1 MAYVRRRCCS
11 HDKIHHRHEQGRTE
25 LVSALVLVPALELAL
40 ASALVLV
47 SALALAL
54 ASTLVR
60 QKCH

>member
-11 HDKIHHRHEQGRTE
+11 HDKIHVQGRTE
-25 LVSALVLVPALELAL
+25 SVPALVLVPALELAL

-47 SALALAL
+47 PVLTLALVSA
-54 ASTLVR
+54 LVR